1 MDSIEYPGRPVD
13 PVWRPTR
20 TIRGSGEKE
29 TLVVEKETLVVEKE
43 TLVVEKETK
52 VVEKETPVE
61 EKETQVVEKETPV
74 EEKET
79 LAIATP
85 QIHAFR
91 KVQDVHLQNLEDNFR
106 ETQDL
111 GDRIVTRYDNEL

>member
-29 TLVVEKETLVVEKE
+29 TLVVEKETK
-43 TLVVEKETK
+43 
-52 VVEKETPVE
+52 
-61 EKETQVVEKETPV
+61 VVEKETPV

>member
-20 TIRGSGEKE
+20 TIRGSG
-29 TLVVEKETLVVEKE
+29 EKE